1 MGSSQLAPVPSA
13 EAAVEPVKGLRVGR
27 NVLFLMAGQVVYCL
41 INVAA
46 MSLLGS
52 ALAPKGYGQYAFY
65 YALIPL
71 FASVSDAGIG
81 MILTREVARDRTLG
95 PRLLGDALIIKGTIS
110 GALLLVVL
118 AVAWTMLAPPAA
130 MLISIVT
137 ATALIDPTQD
147 PSIWMFRARE
157 QLHLEALLM
166 VLSQLVWLPL
176 LILGIATKAG
186 LPQFLAAAMFAFVVR
201 LAVGAVI
208 VVRRYGRPEF
218 RPERARLARLLAE
231 GLPFGAAIFGTVLYN
246 RVGLLAVN
254 ALATSSDVAY
264 LNVATMLSQPFSF
277 IANVIGIAI
286 LPMVARNAR
295 AGNQLLRRD
304 LLLNFKWQ
312 VLAALPLTVGL
323 VLVAQPV
330 VALLFKGRDF
340 EPAAVGL
347 QVMSLGLVVLFL
359 NLSSRYVLTAL
370 DRQSHYL
377 RAILAGLAANV
388 LLCLVLIP
396 SMGFL
401 GACFAFLGAEL
412 TISIVCQHAL
422 GGRLHFR
429 DMAGVATKP
438 LLAALGMG
446 LLVYALRGMN
456 IFLLASL
463 GCFSYVGFLFLLRA
477 FSDEEMQALRNV
489 TASFGTRSVAPLQR
503 VGDRP

>member
-1 MGSSQLAPVPSA
+1 MASSPFASAPSA
-13 EAAVEPVKGLRVGR
+13 EDAVDRVKGLRVGR

-46 MSLLGS
+46 MSLLGR
-52 ALAPKGYGQYAFY
+52 ALAPQGYGQYAFY

-81 MILTREVARDRTLG
+81 MIVTREVARDRTLG
-95 PRLLGDALIIKGTIS
+95 PRLLGDSLIIKGAIS
-110 GALLLVVL
+110 GTLLLGVL

-130 MLISIVT
+130 MLISIVA

-166 VLSQLVWLPL
+166 VLSQVVWLPL
-176 LILGIATKAG
+176 LFLGVATKAG
-186 LPQFLAAAMFAFVVR
+186 LSEFLGAAMFAFIVR
-201 LAVGAVI
+201 LVIGAVI
-208 VVRRYGRPEF
+208 VVRRFGRPEF
-218 RPERARLARLLAE
+218 RPERARLMRLVAE

-254 ALATSSDVAY
+254 ALSTSSDVAY

-295 AGNQLLRRD
+295 TGDHLLRRD
-304 LLLNFKWQ
+304 LLANFKWQ

-323 VLVAQPV
+323 SLVARPI

-340 EPAAVGL
+340 APAAVGL

-370 DRQSHYL
+370 DRQGHYL
-377 RAILAGLAANV
+377 RAIVAGLVANV
-388 LLCLVLIP
+388 VLCLVLIP

-401 GACFAFLGAEL
+401 GACVAFLGAEL

-422 GGRLHFR
+422 GGRLRFH
-429 DMAGVATKP
+429 DMAAVATKP
-438 LLAALGMG
+438 LVAALGMG
-446 LLVYALRGMN
+446 LLVFALRGMN
-456 IFLLASL
+456 IFPLAAL
-463 GCFSYVGFLFLLRA
+463 GCASYIGFLFLLRA
-477 FSDEEMQALRNV
+477 FSDEELQTLRNV
-489 TASFGTRSVAPLQR
+489 GVSFGARSIAPLQR

>member
-1 MGSSQLAPVPSA
+1 MASSPFASAPSA
-13 EAAVEPVKGLRVGR
+13 EDAVDRVKGLRVGR

-41 INVAA
+41 INVMA
-46 MSLLGS
+46 MSLLGR
-52 ALAPKGYGQYAFY
+52 ALAPQGYGQYAFY

-81 MILTREVARDRTLG
+81 MIVTREVARDRTLG
-95 PRLLGDALIIKGTIS
+95 PRLLGDSLMIKGAIS
-110 GALLLVVL
+110 GALLLGVL

-130 MLISIVT
+130 MLISIVA

-157 QLHLEALLM
+157 QLHLEAVLM

-176 LILGIATKAG
+176 LYVGVATKAG
-186 LPQFLAAAMFAFVVR
+186 LPLFLGAALFAFVVR
-201 LAVGAVI
+201 LALGAVI
-208 VVRRYGRPEF
+208 VVRRFGRPEF
-218 RPERARLARLLAE
+218 RPERERLMRLVAD

-295 AGNQLLRRD
+295 AGGELMRRD

-312 VLAALPLTVGL
+312 VIAALPLTVGL
-323 VLVAQPV
+323 SLVARPIV
-330 VALLFKGRDF
+330 GLLFKGRDF

-347 QVMSLGLVVLFL
+347 QVMSFGLVVLFL

-370 DRQSHYL
+370 DRQGHYL
-377 RAILAGLAANV
+377 RAILAGLVANV
-388 LLCLVLIP
+388 VLCLVLIP
-396 SMGFL
+396 RMGFL

-412 TISIVCQHAL
+412 TISVVCQHAL
-422 GGRLHFR
+422 GGRLRLH
-429 DMAGVATKP
+429 DMAGAATKP

-446 LLVYALRGMN
+446 LLVFTLRGIN
-456 IFLLASL
+456 VFAIATL
-463 GCFSYVGFLFLLRA
+463 GCVSYIGLLFLLRA
-477 FSDEEMQALRNV
+477 FSDEELQALHNITV
-489 TASFGTRSVAPLQR
+489 SFGARTIAPLQR